1 MAEKRRE
8 IDGRGSLR
16 PAKRTGGFSPAR
28 LDELIEQATVDA
40 YGDHEQFTAFL
51 TVIEDEVAF
60 PFRTQVL
67 GAEVTVERVD
77 QNRAGGIVAICARG
91 DHRQVMA
98 LVDLPLPDPPPK
110 GAQWIAAYRRWAR
123 RMD

>member
-1 MAEKRRE
+1 M
-8 IDGRGSLR
+8 
-16 PAKRTGGFSPAR
+16 
-28 LDELIEQATVDA
+28 DA

-60 PFRTQVL
+60 PFHTQLL
-67 GAEVTVERVD
+67 GVEVTVERVD
-77 QNRAGGIVAICARG
+77 QNKAGGIVAICARG
-91 DHRQVMA
+91 DHRQVIA

-110 GAQWIAAYRRWAR
+110 GAQWITAYRRWAR